1 MAWTCKILLFL
12 KNFISWF
19 FLKEWTDYKLAWNP
33 SQYGDIDVVE
43 IPSSDIWV
51 PDIVLYNNA
60 DGTYE
65 VNTITKAHVVRRII
79 FLLNLLVFFLNK
91 LLSIGMEQ

>member
-1 MAWTCKILLFL
+1 M
-12 KNFISWF
+12 
-19 FLKEWTDYKLAWNP
+19 DYKLTWLP
-33 SQYGDIDVVE
+33 SQYGGIEVVE

-65 VNTITKAHVVRRII
+65 VNTITKAHVVREISERM
-79 FLLNLLVFFLNK
+79 FH
-91 LLSIGMEQ
+91 